1 MDEQLAP
8 AAKRAARE
16 RNAFDMVVDRV
27 WRFFCSTRVAVAEIA
42 WVALLVLIGTLRQ
55 SSVPHW
61 IGDNIPGTKGIVIRW
76 LDWDVFHS
84 FIFMISLAVLS
95 VGIFIGGMLNRMPGM
110 WQTIRNPTIRT
121 TRGFLNGVTPA
132 ATVAAGTTPDGVI
145 EAITAALKK
154 KRYRVFTEKVGDAT
168 HLYADKNSLG
178 QLGTYPFHLAMII
191 ILAGG
196 IVTAQW
202 GFRELQFIVPE
213 GGRLDV
219 GHGTGLS
226 VELVQFVDTYA
237 QTGVPED
244 YRSDIVI
251 LKDGEPV
258 KSGSITVNHPL
269 SYENATVYQ
278 SSFGQ
283 AVQVRVTDANGNVI
297 LEDALPMMYQ
307 SLLNPDAPAARIDLL
322 PVNASL
328 VIIGPDSNP
337 FNQPELDTLNVRS
350 GEMWVQVRSNDLPA
364 GTMPPAAIVA
374 QGHAVTLDG
383 VTVEF
388 IREKRFS
395 LMQVAYNPGIP
406 IFIFGGIMLVA
417 GLAAVFYFPLRRIRG
432 IIEPAP
438 DGGAT
443 GLIAPLAK
451 RDWSGQQ
458 DFEHLMEQ
466 LKAEPAFTIE
476 PKIGKDAEANSATP
490 ETDVSNDEGTA

>member
-1 MDEQLAP
+1 MEEPIAP
-8 AAKRAARE
+8 SARTATSN
-16 RNAFDMVVDRV
+16 RTIFDIVVDRI
-27 WRFFCSTRVAVAEIA
+27 WRFFCSTRIAVLQIA
-42 WVALLVLIGTLRQ
+42 IVALLVLIGTLRN
-55 SSVPHW
+55 SSFPPWV
-61 IGDNIPGTKGIVIRW
+61 GDNIPGTRGLVIRW
-76 LDWDVFHS
+76 LEWDVFHS
-84 FIFMISLAVLS
+84 FIFMFMLALLS

-121 TRGFLNGVTPA
+121 TRGFLRGVSPSATITA
-132 ATVAAGTTPDGVI
+132 ATPPDDLI
-145 EAITAALKK
+145 ASITAALKK
-154 KRYRVFTEKVGDAT
+154 KRYRVFTERVGDQT

-196 IVTAQW
+196 IVGAQW

-213 GGRLDV
+213 GGRTEV

-226 VELVQFVDTYA
+226 IELVQFVDTYA

-244 YRSDIVI
+244 YRSDLVI
-251 LKDGEPV
+251 YKNGEPV
-258 KSGSITVNHPL
+258 KSGSITVNHPI

-283 AVQVRVTDANGNVI
+283 AIQVRVSDRDGNVI
-297 LEDALPMMYQ
+297 LEDALPMMFQ

-337 FNQPELDTLNVRS
+337 FNQPELDTLGVRS
-350 GEMWVQVRSNDLPA
+350 GEMWVQVQPADLPA
-364 GTMPPAAIVA
+364 GTMPPSGIVA
-374 QGHAVTLDG
+374 QGNAITLDG

-388 IREKRFS
+388 LREKRFS

-406 IFIFGGIMLVA
+406 LFIFGGLMLVG
-417 GLAAVFYFPLRRIRG
+417 GLAVVFYFPLRRIRG
-432 IIEPAP
+432 IIETSPE
-438 DGGAT
+438 GGT
-443 GLIAPLAK
+443 SGQIVPLAK

-458 DFEHLMEQ
+458 DFEHLIEQ
-466 LKAEPAFTIE
+466 LRSEQTFTIDL
-476 PKIGKDAEANSATP
+476 KTGNDAGQTSKVQDPDT
-490 ETDVSNDEGTA
+490 SQDESTT